1 MLPHLYVQFV
11 ARGGVE
17 VHRHYIDTTHAHTY
31 THASIQV
38 DTTVGH
44 GVGT

>member
-1 MLPHLYVQFV
+1 MLPPLYVQFV

-17 VHRHYIDTTHAHTY
+17 VHRHYIDTTHAHAY

-38 DTTVGH
+38 DTSVEH